1 MFELRPYQQ
10 IIYNKIIDCIK
21 NKQKKI
27 LVLGATGFG
36 KTILAHEIAK
46 NAIAKNNRVL
56 FTNHRIALA
65 EQTFKKFSDLN
76 AELLQGEN
84 KLQNQDAMLIVASL
98 QTLINS
104 EIPEPKIIIID
115 ECHYGYEGNLVQSLF
130 EKYPNAF
137 FIGLSATP
145 VDDKDKLLEGWDSIL
160 DDYQTKDLI
169 EMKQLTPFVC
179 FAPVSLDLSHLKI
192 KNNDYHDDDVLE
204 VIEKENINQSVI
216 SEYQKKGENRSFI
229 CFAQN
234 KKHCIELKYLF
245 DAAGIKTEIID
256 ANTSSKN
263 REKYILDLKN
273 GIIKGLISIEILT
286 AGFDEPKVS
295 CVILA
300 NVTAQ
305 WKKYIQCVGRG
316 IRLDGKDYQESILKG
331 KKDCI
336 LLDFGSNIERH
347 GMPDDRKVFKF
358 GKKISR
364 VIDKQLGLDVIESQ
378 TKKQS
383 LSVEKQVY
391 LQKIGS
397 ILDLY
402 ENKVYSK
409 ESDLQDDVN
418 KFLEKTNYFWWR
430 QNSGKMFKDGRWI
443 HFASKAGLPDNS
455 VFYGKTSF
463 FFGLELKLKHG
474 RLTDKQI
481 ETLPE
486 MTQNNILFF
495 ICESVFDVYLAIEHV
510 EKNIVFDDDCLK
522 ISNKIY
528 QLEPRQIELRQ
539 KLKIPLYEN
548 HL

>member
-1 MFELRPYQQ
+1 MFELRDYQQ

-36 KTILAHEIAK
+36 KTILAREIAK

-84 KLQNQDAMLIVASL
+84 KLMDQNAMLIVASL

-115 ECHYGYEGNLVQSLF
+115 ECHYGYEGNLIQSLF
-130 EKYPNAF
+130 TKYPNAF

-145 VDDKDKLLEGWDSIL
+145 VDDKDKLLEGWESIL

-169 EMKQLTPFVC
+169 EMKQLVPFVC
-179 FAPVSLDLSHLKI
+179 FAPVSLDLSNAKI
-192 KNNDYHDDDVLE
+192 KSNDFDDADVLE
-204 VIEKENINQSVI
+204 IMTKENVNQSII
-216 SEYQKKGENRSFI
+216 SEYQLKGENRRFI
-229 CFAQN
+229 AFAQN
-234 KKHCIELKYLF
+234 KKHCIELKSLF
-245 DAAGIKTEIID
+245 DAAEIKTEIID
-256 ANTSSKN
+256 ANTSTAK
-263 REKYILDLKN
+263 REKYISELKN
-273 GIIKGLISIEILT
+273 GMIKGLISIEILT

-300 NVTAQ
+300 TATSQ
-305 WKKYIQCVGRG
+305 WKKYIQCAGRG
-316 IRLDGKDYQESILKG
+316 IRLNGKDYEESVLNG

-347 GMPDDRKVFKF
+347 GMPDDRKIFKF

-364 VIDKQLGLDVIESQ
+364 VIDKQLRLDVIEN
-378 TKKQS
+378 KKQS
-383 LSVEKQVY
+383 LSIEKKIY

-402 ENKVYSK
+402 DGKNYTK

-474 RLTDKQI
+474 RLTDKQR

-486 MTQNNILFF
+486 MTRNNILFF
-495 ICESVFDVYLAIEHV
+495 ICESVFDVYLSIEHI
-510 EKNIVFDDDCLK
+510 EKHIVLENDFLT
-522 ISNKIY
+522 ISNEIY
-528 QLEPRQIELRQ
+528 NLDQRQKDLRN
-539 KLKIPLYEN
+539 KLKIPLY
-548 HL
+548 